1 MTAETELRYWPRI
14 GMRVSKTTAQSF
26 IDRLASGHGG
36 SRLDE
41 DLEEFTTIT
50 PITAEELVIEV
61 ETLFASPESSE
72 GIEMDPMNLAILQL
86 MTYESRRKQYIM
98 EFKESGMSLEEAK
111 EAYEEG
117 KRALV
122 REHLDLPE
130 PEDSDSDSEE
140 E

>member
-50 PITAEELVIEV
+50 PVTAQELVLEV
-61 ETLFASPESSE
+61 ETLFANPETSE
-72 GIEMDPMNLAILQL
+72 GVELDPMNLAILQL

-98 EFKESGMSLEEAK
+98 EFKEQGMSLEEAK
-111 EAYEEG
+111 DAYEEG

-122 REHLDLPE
+122 REHLNLPE
-130 PEDSDSDSEE
+130 TSDEE

>member
-1 MTAETELRYWPRI
+1 
-14 GMRVSKTTAQSF
+14 
-26 IDRLASGHGG
+26 
-36 SRLDE
+36 
-41 DLEEFTTIT
+41 
-50 PITAEELVIEV
+50 
-61 ETLFASPESSE
+61 
-72 GIEMDPMNLAILQL
+72 MDPMNLAILQL

-130 PEDSDSDSEE
+130 PEDSDSEE

>member
-50 PITAEELVIEV
+50 PVTAQELVLEV
-61 ETLFASPESSE
+61 ETLFANPETSE
-72 GIEMDPMNLAILQL
+72 GVELDPMNLAILEL

-98 EFKESGMSLEEAK
+98 EFKEQGMSLEEAK
-111 EAYEEG
+111 DAYEEG

-122 REHLDLPE
+122 REHLNLPE
-130 PEDSDSDSEE
+130 TSDEE